1 MGRGLGNGRAF
12 AVAMMCLGAP
22 AVAADVDGAED
33 PPVAVRFPGST
44 IVAFQPETRQRSYEF
59 VTGRVDRSSRDL
71 RVDRGERVPA
81 TLSRVTY
88 LTPEGAR
95 FDDVAGHYRSIV
107 AGLDAEVAFT
117 CRGRDCGRS
126 TVWANDVF
134 GVKEL
139 VAPDAAQ
146 FYLAATTNEAVLA
159 IYVVQRGNRRRL
171 RPRRLRA
178 HRGRTAQRPRC
189 CGAAQSRSC
198 GCACR
203 ARLRGA
209 ARCRAERHWRT
220 RACGPGCA
228 GRRGRRSGDARRADH
243 LSGVPLGRRRPGG
256 AAFVAQMRGLCRAT
270 LPRRGLGRETV
281 RRWCAP
287 AAPRRAWPAHRTGAA
302 VGAMKLAAAEAST
315 L

>member
-12 AVAMMCLGAP
+12 AAAMLCLGAP

-146 FYLAATTNEAVLA
+146 FYLAATTNDAVLA
-159 IYVVQRGNRRRL
+159 IYVVQRGNRRVYAHVDYARTEGERRNALDASAQPGAGLADALAEHGYVVLQDVEPNATGELAPAALDALDAAAGALGALGDRTIYLVCHLDGEAQAAL
-171 RPRRLRA
+171 RSARKCAALAVQRFHAAGLDARPFAAGALLPR
-178 HRGRTAQRPRC
+178 
-189 CGAAQSRSC
+189 
-198 GCACR
+198 
-203 ARLRGA
+203 
-209 ARCRAERHWRT
+209 
-220 RACGPGCA
+220 PGE
-228 GRRGRRSGDARRADH
+228 RGRRIE
-243 LSGVPLGRRRPGG
+243 LV
-256 AAFVAQMRGLCRAT
+256 
-270 LPRRGLGRETV
+270 LPS
-281 RRWCAP
+281 AP
-287 AAPRRAWPAHRTGAA
+287 
-302 VGAMKLAAAEAST
+302 
-315 L
+315 

>member
-12 AVAMMCLGAP
+12 AAAMLCLGAP

-33 PPVAVRFPGST
+33 PPVAARFPGST

-71 RVDRGERVPA
+71 RVDRGERVQA
-81 TLSRVTY
+81 TLSRITY

-146 FYLAATTNEAVLA
+146 FYLAATTNDAVLA
-159 IYVVQRGNRRRL
+159 IYVVQRGNRRVYAHVDYARTEGDL
-171 RPRRLRA
+171 RNALDA
-178 HRGRTAQRPRC
+178 
-189 CGAAQSRSC
+189 AAQP
-198 GCACR
+198 
-203 ARLRGA
+203 GA
-209 ARCRAERHWRT
+209 DLAEALAERGYVVLRDVEPNATGELAPAALDALDAAASALATLGERT
-220 RACGPGCA
+220 IYLVCHLDGEAQAALRSARKCAALAVQRFHAAGLDARPFAAGALLPRPGE
-228 GRRGRRSGDARRADH
+228 RGRRIE
-243 LSGVPLGRRRPGG
+243 LV
-256 AAFVAQMRGLCRAT
+256 
-270 LPRRGLGRETV
+270 LPS
-281 RRWCAP
+281 AP
-287 AAPRRAWPAHRTGAA
+287 
-302 VGAMKLAAAEAST
+302 
-315 L
+315 